1 MKTTAQQGSRSRR
14 SLVASGAFGVTA
26 ALLLSGAVAT
36 PSFAA
41 EGETSTGTPYSNTE
55 AYMTV
60 TPGTNLNPDGTTTVT
75 LRGFNY
81 DEKAP
86 VYVGLGANLAPEDPE
101 LWRRSEG
108 GMSGPTGDYDY
119 GSPRLVI
126 AHGNDVDGDVADG
139 VMDAQGNWSM
149 EVQVA
154 GSSVQSFFGKHE
166 INCLEAAA
174 GCGFF
179 SFGAH
184 GKVSAH
190 NEAYV
195 GISFADPVVT
205 VAPEISQQ
213 PQAAS
218 VTEGE
223 DALFNVT
230 ATGDP
235 APTYAWERAAK
246 GSDDFAPIAGATN
259 AELKVAATTLNDDG
273 AKLRVVVSNEAGT
286 VTSEVATLAVTA
298 KATEPETEENSAT
311 GLGYNFDA
319 TEQSQPSLKVT
330 WPEGGFPA
338 DEPSAAR
345 LEGKNYATA
354 PDTGPVFGGAY
365 TLFGVVKLKDDTDQ
379 GSWAPTKR
387 GVSGVNY
394 DYIGEA
400 GVYQLMVNYPGNTT
414 EPGMEYMDEQ
424 GNWVIEEH
432 PVPGA
437 TFTTQAGNEV
447 NCLAEGVQCGFIT
460 IGAHGQRSKG
470 VEVFTPVEFAEPQ
483 APAAVETSIT
493 VNSQKNG
500 EYPTDFA
507 GETVKVSASVQPTD
521 AVGSVEFFAGDK
533 SLGQADVVAGAATVE
548 TKLFEGGAHKVR
560 AVFTPADAAAFEAS
574 TSNETTFRIVDLT
587 PAVGTIEV
595 GEAAREITDAEL
607 RWGVANFVSFHSGPG
622 KAVLG
627 GNVEL
632 AAAEDDTTQASA
644 DRQFIFSKGT
654 GHVDADG
661 NVFIE
666 YDGEIRLTSGTMP
679 EWNFRQP
686 QLFMNAAGD
695 GYLSVV
701 ADGHFL
707 GSMMGSEDVTY
718 GPERIVVQTF
728 KGAEPVT
735 EATETSFTV
744 APLFEGQVAPGTWAS
759 DFSGATLTNQFL
771 RFVNSGVRSYFYQ
784 SGGSADPTK
793 VAKPLTVTYTSGVA
807 PTVSVAGPVK
817 VTVGDDAVFTATVAG
832 DPAPELQWQTLAPAT
847 ADEARAADAEETWVD
862 VEGATAETFT
872 LEAVTEAMNGTKVRA
887 VASNG
892 FGEAVTS
899 EAVELLVTKRSTEEP
914 GGENPGTEEPGTEN
928 PGTEEPGTDNPGTEE
943 PGTEQP
949 GAEKPGTKA
958 PGAKTPSGDL
968 ANTGSSL
975 PVIAVSSV
983 ALLLLLAGGVL
994 VMARRREGYSAE

>member
-1 MKTTAQQGSRSRR
+1 MKITAQQGSRSRR
-14 SLVASGAFGVTA
+14 SLAAPGAFGVAA

-41 EGETSTGTPYSNTE
+41 EDETSTGTPYSNTD

-75 LRGFNY
+75 VRGFNY
-81 DEKAP
+81 DEKVP
-86 VYVGLGANLAPEDPE
+86 VYVGLGTNLAPEDPE
-101 LWRRSEG
+101 LWRRSDG
-108 GMSGPTGDYDY
+108 GLSGPDGDYDY

-126 AHGNDVDGDVADG
+126 AYGNSEDTGVADAA
-139 VMDAQGNWSM
+139 MDANGNWKFDI
-149 EVQVA
+149 QVA
-154 GSSVQSFFGKHE
+154 GATLTSFFGGE
-166 INCLEAAA
+166 IDCLEAVA

-195 GISFADPVVT
+195 GISFAEPVVT

-213 PQAAS
+213 PQS
-218 VTEGE
+218 VSVNEGE
-223 DALFNVT
+223 DAVFSVT

-235 APTYAWERAAK
+235 EPTYAWQRAEK
-246 GSDDFAPIAGATN
+246 GSDTFAPITGATS
-259 AELKVAATTLNDDG
+259 AEFTLAAASLADDG
-273 AKLRVVVSNEAGT
+273 AKLRVVVTNEAGA
-286 VTSEVATLAVTA
+286 VTSEAVSLAVA
-298 KATEPETEENSAT
+298 PKATEPEDDKNSAT
-311 GLGYNFDA
+311 GLGHNHDPNK
-319 TEQSQPSLKVT
+319 QGQPSLKVT

-338 DEPSAAR
+338 DEPSVAR
-345 LEGKNYATA
+345 LEGQNYALLSDFGTN
-354 PDTGPVFGGAY
+354 FGGAY
-365 TLFGVVKLKDDTDQ
+365 TLFGVIKLKDEADE

-394 DYIGEA
+394 DYVGEA
-400 GVYQLMVNYPGNTT
+400 GLYQLMVNYPDNTT
-414 EPGMEYMDEQ
+414 EPDMAYMDDQ

-437 TFTTQAGNEV
+437 TFTSQGGAEI

-460 IGAHGQRSKG
+460 IGAHGQLSKG
-470 VEVFTPVEFAEPQ
+470 VEVFTPVQFAEPA
-483 APAAVETSIT
+483 APAAVETSVT
-493 VNSQKNG
+493 VNSQPYV

-507 GETVKVSASVQPTD
+507 GETVKVSASVQPAD
-521 AVGSVEFFAGDK
+521 AAGSVAFFTG
-533 SLGQADVVAGAATVE
+533 E
-548 TKLFEGGAHKVR
+548 TKLGEAAVAEGSATIETTLFEGGAHKVR
-560 AVFTPADAAAFEAS
+560 AVFTPENAEQFEAS
-574 TSNETTFRIVDLT
+574 ESNETTFRIVDLT

-595 GEAAREITDAEL
+595 GAAAREITDAEL

-632 AAAEDDTTQASA
+632 ATAEDDSTQALA
-644 DRQFIFSKGT
+644 DREFIFSKGT
-654 GHVDADG
+654 GHVDAEG

-707 GSMMGSEDVTY
+707 GSMMGGEDLEY

-744 APLFEGQVAPGTWAS
+744 APLFEGQVAPGTWS
-759 DFSGATLTNQFL
+759 GDFSGATLTNQFL
-771 RFVNSGVRSYFYQ
+771 RFVNIGVRSYFYQ

-807 PTVSVAGPVK
+807 PTVSVAGPAK
-817 VTVGDDAVFTATVAG
+817 VTVGDDAVFNATIAG
-832 DPAPELQWQTLAPAT
+832 DPEPELQWQTLAPAT
-847 ADEARAADAEETWVD
+847 GDEARAADAEENWVD
-862 VEGATAETFT
+862 VEGATAKTFT
-872 LEAVTEAMNGTKVRA
+872 LEAVTEEMNGTKVRA
-887 VASNG
+887 IASNG
-892 FGEAVTS
+892 FGEAVAS

-914 GGENPGTEEPGTEN
+914 GTEEPGTEEPGTE
-928 PGTEEPGTDNPGTEE
+928 EPGTEE
-943 PGTEQP
+943 PGTE
-949 GAEKPGTKA
+949 EPGTEE
-958 PGAKTPSGDL
+958 PGTEEPG
-968 ANTGSSL
+968 TEEPGTEE
-975 PVIAVSSV
+975 P
-983 ALLLLLAGGVL
+983 GTEEPGT
-994 VMARRREGYSAE
+994 